1 MQTDFSNYFP
11 NLHRMIDMG
20 SDSTKFTKATKYRL
34 LSTVKFPDFISLRIR
49 GYKMNKNRK
58 LLNKINS
65 TESYIRDMV
74 LKFLPELIFFLAE
87 KYQALS
93 LPEKLICIFTIF
105 L

>member
-1 MQTDFSNYFP
+1 
-11 NLHRMIDMG
+11 MIDMG
-20 SDSTKFTKATKYRL
+20 SDATKFTEESKYHL
-34 LSTVKFPDFISLRIR
+34 LSTVKFASFISLSIG
-49 GYKMNKNRK
+49 GYKMNKYSK
-58 LLNKINS
+58 LLSKINS
-65 TESYIRDMV
+65 TESYIGDMV